1 MSFVE
6 HSEPKEVKYSSRRF
20 KPVIDKELV
29 ELRATLTDIK
39 RFVLDLHTRLGD
51 EHGRLQLPLESVLKE
66 VLRVERIYGKG

>member
-6 HSEPKEVKYSSRRF
+6 HSEPREVNYSSRRF
-20 KPVIDKELV
+20 KTVIDKDLV

-39 RFVLDLHTRLGD
+39 RFVLALHTRVGD